1 MKPSETQQLCPKP
14 TLSQVRTA
22 LKVAGVHGNGD
33 DARAALSL
41 LASLKDR
48 IEALRALL
56 PNLART
62 IDFLLMAGSVAVRRP
77 NDSGVSLSR
86 EAPLSKSGVASLAE
100 WLLLN
105 PSPLAP
111 TSAEHVVWS
120 DILAVRWLHS
130 SALRSFGDQIPY
142 TREAWKSP
150 DEELRQL
157 TTKKV
162 LPKLSGGALHIGY
175 KKWLILVGEHSP
187 KCQLGQLVDSLL
199 SISEICFQSPSPRP
213 SKPSPRLDERRLLKS
228 HWCFPRPQ
236 EHQALLG

>member
-1 MKPSETQQLCPKP
+1 MRQTITFAGEE
-14 TLSQVRTA
+14 TA

-41 LASLKDR
+41 LASLKGR
-48 IEALRALL
+48 IESFAGATA
-56 PNLART
+56 NLART
-62 IDFLLMAGSVAVRRP
+62 IDFLLMGWLSSSSSTQRLRRFIVQR
-77 NDSGVSLSR
+77 S
-86 EAPLSKSGVASLAE
+86 PLSKSGVASLAE

-157 TTKKV
+157 TKKFC
-162 LPKLSGGALHIGY
+162 PS
-175 KKWLILVGEHSP
+175 
-187 KCQLGQLVDSLL
+187 CQAELYT
-199 SISEICFQSPSPRP
+199 
-213 SKPSPRLDERRLLKS
+213 LDTRNGS
-228 HWCFPRPQ
+228 S
-236 EHQALLG
+236 

>member
-1 MKPSETQQLCPKP
+1 MKPSETQKLCAKP
-14 TLSQVRTA
+14 SLSQVRTA

-56 PNLART
+56 PNLERT

-130 SALRSFGDQIPY
+130 SALRSFGDQIAVDTAATSAAFENIRKRIHANEVVLDDATGRAQKVQPWVEY
-142 TREAWKSP
+142 FAEVEKL
-150 DEELRQL
+150 LRTQQAFA
-157 TTKKV
+157 TDHFIAEY
-162 LPKLSGGALHIGY
+162 G
-175 KKWLILVGEHSP
+175 
-187 KCQLGQLVDSLL
+187 
-199 SISEICFQSPSPRP
+199 PRTAVIQQ
-213 SKPSPRLDERRLLKS
+213 RL
-228 HWCFPRPQ
+228 RPV
-236 EHQALLG
+236 